1 MTAPRKVA
9 LMEDEISEAA
19 ASYSRLPPTTGS
31 EDYEVAAYVVGARFA
46 REFYEQ
52 REAKWREWMEHKES
66 IVIEEFNDDGECVE
80 CERFRA
86 ALGLEG

>member
-9 LMEDEISEAA
+9 LMEEEIGKRAWAWGREQPSIHL
-19 ASYSRLPPTTGS
+19 SDLVVG
-31 EDYEVAAYVVGARFA
+31 YENGARFA
-46 REFYEQ
+46 RSFYEQ
-52 REAKWREWMEHKES
+52 REAKWREWMEHKEAL
-66 IVIEEFNDDGECVE
+66 VIEELNADGECVE